1 MTVNMSLPQTT
12 RMAIEVHCISLL
24 PNKYVLLCMYE
35 TIRNTIYTP
44 IVFQTLNTL
53 SFYHKKHTTK
63 KRGKRRKTKG
73 ENMMHAKALIPYPV
87 GRGSNKSKIAQ
98 QNGTPK
104 KQLNNDKFNK

>member
-44 IVFQTLNTL
+44 IVFHTHTLFHFTIK
-53 SFYHKKHTTK
+53 HKK
-63 KRGKRRKTKG
+63 KRKRKG
-73 ENMMHAKALIPYPV
+73 EGV
-87 GRGSNKSKIAQ
+87 E
-98 QNGTPK
+98 
-104 KQLNNDKFNK
+104 KQ